1 MTLKLELNTLLN
13 NYDNIDDFKKEIKQK
28 IPDIRFNESNNLL
41 LLANKYKTNNYNI
54 SKLEKECKNIII
66 DKQTK
71 KILVYLY
78 DSILYNEDANHFLI
92 NNNIKDDYTKQIY
105 KAYEGTTII
114 LHYYDNKWNICTRKC
129 LDSNK
134 SAWNNKT
141 YYKLFHETISEYD
154 NFYDNLNKDYYYTFL
169 LIHYQNKNIVD
180 YSFLFGENYKKLFL
194 IMCKSNSTHIEID
207 DETIFNNNMI
217 INKPELLDNFDYI
230 NEINSQN
237 EIELPVKDIG
247 VIVKLTHKT
256 NNNIN
261 LLKFNTNNY
270 KIINKL
276 KPNYNNK
283 LKTFID
289 LYKQELLKEH
299 LIYYPDNKN
308 IILKE
313 NNIEREFDIIGII
326 DSIFKVITSELFE
339 LFKLLYDLKNCSHK
353 NKELYEKLPNEY
365 KIILYK
371 IRGLYFEKKEK
382 LSELKVIV
390 KYR

>member
-180 YSFLFGENYKKLFL
+180 YSFLFGENYK
-194 IMCKSNSTHIEID
+194 
-207 DETIFNNNMI
+207 
-217 INKPELLDNFDYI
+217 
-230 NEINSQN
+230 
-237 EIELPVKDIG
+237 
-247 VIVKLTHKT
+247 
-256 NNNIN
+256 
-261 LLKFNTNNY
+261 NY
-270 KIINKL
+270 
-276 KPNYNNK
+276 
-283 LKTFID
+283 F
-289 LYKQELLKEH
+289 
-299 LIYYPDNKN
+299 
-308 IILKE
+308 
-313 NNIEREFDIIGII
+313 
-326 DSIFKVITSELFE
+326 
-339 LFKLLYDLKNCSHK
+339 
-353 NKELYEKLPNEY
+353 
-365 KIILYK
+365 
-371 IRGLYFEKKEK
+371 
-382 LSELKVIV
+382 
-390 KYR
+390 